1 MRIPTSKIYRAFP
14 ELDHLSDEQCER
26 LLVRT
31 RNDELPQT
39 FRLLVC
45 VAVGSVTLLM
55 SFSLFMTFV
64 RDDGSLSD
72 LVLLVAI
79 PAVPA
84 ILTLFTRDVLLRRAL
99 RKAITSRIDRVRCP
113 RCRYILI
120 GQRPVD
126 EHVTCPECGN
136 ETSLET
142 LGVTVDDLVLPSK
155 PELR

>member
-1 MRIPTSKIYRAFP
+1 MRIPTSKIYRAFC

-26 LLVRT
+26 LLVRIRT
-31 RNDELPQT
+31 DELPQT

-45 VAVGSVTLLM
+45 VAVGSVTLIL
-55 SFSLFMTFV
+55 SLSLFMALV

-72 LVLLVAI
+72 LLLLIAI

-84 ILTLFTRDVLLRRAL
+84 ILTLFTRDLLLRRAL
-99 RKAITSRIDRVRCP
+99 RKAISLRIDRVRCP
-113 RCRYILI
+113 RCRYLLI

-126 EHVTCPECGN
+126 GRVTCPECGD

-142 LGVTVDDLVLPSK
+142 LGVTADDLVVPSK